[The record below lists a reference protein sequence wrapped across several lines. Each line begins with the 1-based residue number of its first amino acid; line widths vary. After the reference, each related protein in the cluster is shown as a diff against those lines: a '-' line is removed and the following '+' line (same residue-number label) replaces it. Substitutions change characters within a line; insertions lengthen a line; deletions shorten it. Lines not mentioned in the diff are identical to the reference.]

1 MAPQRT
7 SRVDPKERTEDRGK
21 SPLAVITAGEILK
34 RCRSMTSLGESSNK
48 GKARKMVEASLGL
61 GSSELLARSLDDLAI
76 NDDVPRRPSNFKSRR
91 KGKLRKVD
99 INSLLENLKN
109 LKTE

>member
-1 MAPQRT
+1 MTPQRS
-7 SRVDPKERTEDRGK
+7 SRVDPKEKTQDKGK
-21 SPLAVITAGEILK
+21 SPLAVIAAGKILK
-34 RCRSMTSLGESSNK
+34 RCRSMSSFGESSNK

-61 GSSELLARSLDDLAI
+61 GSSELLARSLDDLTV
-76 NDDVPRRPSNFKSRR
+76 NDDVPRRLSNFKSPS